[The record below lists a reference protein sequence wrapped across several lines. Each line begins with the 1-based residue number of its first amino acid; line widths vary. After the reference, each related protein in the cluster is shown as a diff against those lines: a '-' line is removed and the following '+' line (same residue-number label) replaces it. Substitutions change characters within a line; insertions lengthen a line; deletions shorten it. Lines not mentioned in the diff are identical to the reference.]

1 MAFDVPEVEQ
11 EEVAQEKE
19 QRIHWEQVLAA
30 IWGERK
36 RIVLI
41 SVIAA
46 LVALGVSF
54 LLPAYYKSSAV
65 LLPET
70 DKNKLSSL
78 GQIAGL
84 ASLAGVNVP
93 GGTDISRLYPSILT
107 SETVLRGVIEKEYT
121 TERFDK
127 PVNLTT
133 YFDLDEPTP
142 EENFDK
148 ALKNLRDLMTTSL
161 ESKTNIV
168 TVTVEMRE
176 PRLAAQV
183 LNTVV
188 AETDK
193 FLRQKKTTNA
203 SEQRKWIEQRL
214 TQVEVE
220 LRRAEEALKNFRE
233 RNRRVGDSPQLLLE
247 QERFMRDV
255 QVKSTMFIELKKQA
269 ELAKIE
275 EIKNITVVNVL
286 DEARAPVKKERPKRG
301 LITLIVLLATLAVYC
316 SYIGVR
322 LRYGDYLRAFLAALS
337 SQIRGNQQVSEQLH

>member
-1 MAFDVPEVEQ
+1 MAVEIPDLDQ
-11 EEVAQEKE
+11 EQVQQGDH
-19 QRIHWEQVLAA
+19 QRIRFEQAAAA
-30 IWGERK
+30 IWAERK
-36 RIVLI
+36 RIAII
-41 SVIAA
+41 SLAAA
-46 LVALGVSF
+46 LLALGVSF
-54 LLPAYYKSSAV
+54 LLPVYYKSSAV

-78 GQIAGL
+78 GGIAGL

-93 GGTDISRLYPSILT
+93 GGSDISRLYPSILT

-121 TERFDK
+121 TARFNQ
-127 PVNLTT
+127 PVNLIS
-133 YFDLDEPTP
+133 YFELDEPTP
-142 EENFDK
+142 EENFDE

-161 ESKTNIV
+161 EPKTNIV
-168 TVTVEMRE
+168 TATVEMRE
-176 PRLAAQV
+176 PDLAAEV

-193 FLRQKKTTNA
+193 FLREKKTTNA
-203 SEQRKWIEQRL
+203 SEQRKWIEERL

-220 LRRAEEALKNFRE
+220 LRSAEEALKNFRE

-286 DEARAPVKKERPKRG
+286 DEARAPVKKTRPKRA
-301 LITLIVLLATLAVYC
+301 LVTALVFLSAL
-316 SYIGVR
+316 IGVAGYSSIWPIYGPI
-322 LRYGDYLRAFLAALS
+322 LRS
-337 SQIRGNQQVSEQLH
+337 KTIRITHSTE